1 MSYEQIDALTNNL
14 AFQGRVRACCTQEA
28 ETFRDDTR
36 DDIAALATDILRVGG
51 PVFNFVRMI
60 AAFPGLVPG
69 HQPAGELA
77 SDEGRPLA
85 VDQAAI
91 ADEVILGQVQ
101 RHWPTVAALF
111 WDADGNRINPT

>member
-1 MSYEQIDALTNNL
+1 MSYQQIDQLTNNL
-14 AFQGRVRACCTQEA
+14 PFQGRVRACCTQEA
-28 ETFRDDTR
+28 ETFRADTR
-36 DDIAALATDILRVGG
+36 GDISALATDILRSGG

-69 HQPAGELA
+69 QLP
-77 SDEGRPLA
+77 DA

-101 RHWPTVAALF
+101 RHWPTVAGLF
-111 WDADGNRINPT
+111 WDADGNRIELS